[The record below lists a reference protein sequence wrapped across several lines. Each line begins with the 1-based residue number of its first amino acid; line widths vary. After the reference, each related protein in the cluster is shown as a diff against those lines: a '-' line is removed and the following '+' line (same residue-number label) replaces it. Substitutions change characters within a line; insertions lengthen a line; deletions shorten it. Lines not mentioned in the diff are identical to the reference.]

1 MFRFGTLQLC
11 QVGLNWLA
19 ITYGTARMPFV
30 QINSRI
36 DLTVTARRTHTHY
49 QFTYTPMVIKHGLIE
64 NHPLEV
70 PIDRECPSAM

>member
-11 QVGLNWLA
+11 QVGLNWLLPMA
-19 ITYGTARMPFV
+19 LPECLLF
-30 QINSRI
+30 NSRI

-49 QFTYTPMVIKHGLIE
+49 QFTYTPRVIKHGLIE

-70 PIDRECPSAM
+70 PIDRECPIAM